1 MAQSGARIGQL
12 ERALIDEV
20 EVRLLSTAKVTTFT
34 ATVTDVDKR
43 GAHIWIADP
52 VGASPPSR
60 DPAPAPGIGRHGQLV
75 RADQISHSL
84 QFAIV

>member
-20 EVRLLSTAKVTTFT
+20 EVRLMMHREGDTFT

-52 VGASPPSR
+52 VVKAR
-60 DPAPAPGIGRHGQLV
+60 LHATPAPAPGTVVTVKLV
-75 RADQISHSL
+75 RADQLSHSL